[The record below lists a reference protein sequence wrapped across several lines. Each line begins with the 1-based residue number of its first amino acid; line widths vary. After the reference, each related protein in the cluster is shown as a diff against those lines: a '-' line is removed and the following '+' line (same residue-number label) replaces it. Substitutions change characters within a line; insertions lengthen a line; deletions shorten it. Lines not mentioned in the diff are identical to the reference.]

1 MASLLPLLKE
11 CTFCEL
17 ALPNVIILKAV
28 NEGEWGLGVYT
39 VPYAGDRETSVILHY
54 LSDTGAHFC
63 PEHEAA

>member
-1 MASLLPLLKE
+1 MSPLLKE

-17 ALPNVIILKAV
+17 ALPNVIILNAV

-54 LSDTGAHFC
+54 
-63 PEHEAA
+63 

>member
-1 MASLLPLLKE
+1 MIGHSGQASGGPFVTMLKE

-39 VPYAGDRETSVILHY
+39 VPYAGDREASVILHY
-54 LSDTGAHFC
+54 
-63 PEHEAA
+63 

>member
-1 MASLLPLLKE
+1 MATLGRPLVAPLLPLLKE

-28 NEGEWGLGVYT
+28 NEEWGLGVYT

-54 LSDTGAHFC
+54 
-63 PEHEAA
+63 